1 MVKEYWNLIG
11 QHPFL
16 AITWELDFSQARSF
30 HRMLMNHKTFH
41 FTQIP
46 YKANDVIF
54 LKSPKTVF
62 LDHFWPFLVIF
73 ARWGFFPKNLAVTH
87 NYIQAPN
94 TMLNCRKKLISQSRE
109 NLRTDGRTTGQPI
122 FYRTLPSE
130 AGGPKKE
137 SDVSSLENN
146 ITYFK
151 CPFYVLY

>member
-1 MVKEYWNLIG
+1 MGI
-11 QHPFL
+11 
-16 AITWELDFSQARSF
+16 FSKKFGS
-30 HRMLMNHKTFH
+30 
-41 FTQIP
+41 
-46 YKANDVIF
+46 
-54 LKSPKTVF
+54 
-62 LDHFWPFLVIF
+62 
-73 ARWGFFPKNLAVTH
+73 VTH

-94 TMLNCRKKLISQSRE
+94 TMLNFRKKLISQSRE
-109 NLRTDGRTTGQPI
+109 NLRTDGRTTGQTI